1 MPTLG
6 TTHLSAKG
14 QVVIPEQVRD
24 RMGLRKGDQ
33 FVVVGERDVIMLK
46 TVSTPSMKDFDE
58 LIAKTRRQAKLAGL
72 KKSDVRLAIAKAR
85 RHR

>member
-24 RMGLRKGDQ
+24 RLGLRKGDQ

-85 RHR
+85 RHK